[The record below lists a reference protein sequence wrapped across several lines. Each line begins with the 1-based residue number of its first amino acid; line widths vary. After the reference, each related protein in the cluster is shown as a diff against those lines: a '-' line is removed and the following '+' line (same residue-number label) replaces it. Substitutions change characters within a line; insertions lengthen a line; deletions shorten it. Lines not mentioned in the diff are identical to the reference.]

1 MPRKSRKQKQ
11 TEIESPKIIKYITWG
26 YTRISNDG
34 IKADD
39 SIEGQTALIQDYVSD
54 KPDLDLQN
62 IITDIGF
69 SGTDFIRPGY
79 AELLDAIQHGK
90 VQCVIVKDLSR
101 LGREYIEV
109 GELLFD
115 TFPTYNMRFLSVND
129 QYDSFADDAGRKKLM
144 ILFKNLVNHMYSK
157 DLGVKVRSSLAL
169 KQQKGEL
176 LGSLPPYGYVF
187 TDEGGRKHLK
197 IEPEAAKIVK
207 LIFDM
212 REQGNSLYQIANYLN
227 QNDIPSPRHHMHK
240 LGYLPN
246 VIDTKKY
253 LWQDCSIR
261 KILRN
266 ITHLGHQVQGKE
278 ESCGNKARKKP
289 QSEWI
294 IHENTHPTL
303 IDKTQFDIVQKL
315 LDESAEK
322 YAKKRDGLFDEYIYS
337 GKLFCSRCTRA
348 IVRQLAHPKDARNYY
363 RLLCRTC
370 GPELRHSLGLNKLP
384 TFLLA
389 ELEEIITVVLQNQIN
404 VCLDIRELIVEVSKS
419 KIIINKHHNL
429 TSKLNRLRNES
440 KKADDMLA
448 SSYTHHLA
456 GLLDSRE
463 FSIAREKFEK
473 DKKTAESRIEQI
485 SLEVAKY
492 DIEKAN
498 QNAFLVNFQRFNGFK
513 KLDKE
518 IVNALI
524 QRIEIDPLTKDFHI
538 VLNYMDEL
546 EELNKLVEESGVLAD
561 VRQ

>member
-1 MPRKSRKQKQ
+1 LSDRS
-11 TEIESPKIIKYITWG
+11 
-26 YTRISNDG
+26 TRISNDG

-79 AELLDAIQHGK
+79 AELLDAIQQGK

-115 TFPTYNMRFLSVND
+115 TFPTYNIRFLSVND

-157 DLGVKVRSSLAL
+157 DLGVKIRSSHAL

-176 LGSLPPYGYVF
+176 IGGYPPYGYVF

-197 IEPEAAKIVK
+197 IEPEAAKVVK
-207 LIFDM
+207 LMFDM

-227 QNDIPSPRHHMHK
+227 QNGIPSPRCHLHK

-246 VIDTKKY
+246 LIDTKKY
-253 LWQDCSIR
+253 LWLSGGIK
-261 KILRN
+261 KILSN
-266 ITHLGHQVQGKE
+266 IAHLGHQAQGKIE
-278 ESCGNKARKKP
+278 VSGNKSREKP

-294 IHENTHPTL
+294 IHENTHPAL

-315 LDESAEK
+315 LDESSEK
-322 YAKKRDGLFDEYIYS
+322 YGKKRDGLFDEYIYS

-348 IVRQLAHPKDARNYY
+348 MLRQFSHSKGTRNHY

-370 GPELRHSLGLNKLP
+370 GPELRHSLGLKILP
-384 TFLLA
+384 SLLLDK
-389 ELEEIITVVLQNQIN
+389 LEEIITVALQNQID
-404 VCLDIRELIVEVSKS
+404 VCLDINELIVEASKS
-419 KIIINKHHNL
+419 KTIVNKRHTL
-429 TSKLNRLRNES
+429 ISEQNRLQHES

-448 SSYTHHLA
+448 SAYTHLLA
-456 GLLDSRE
+456 DLLDSRE
-463 FSIAREKFEK
+463 FNIAREKFER
-473 DKKTAESRIEQI
+473 DKKVAESRIEQI
-485 SLEVAKY
+485 HIELANY

-498 QNAFLVNFQRFNGFK
+498 ENAFLVNFQRFNGFK
-513 KLDKE
+513 KLDRE
-518 IVNALI
+518 IINALI
-524 QRIEIDPLTKDFHI
+524 KRIEIDPLTRDVHI

-546 EELNKLVEESGVLAD
+546 DELNNMVEESGVLAD

>member
-1 MPRKSRKQKQ
+1 
-11 TEIESPKIIKYITWG
+11 
-26 YTRISNDG
+26 
-34 IKADD
+34 
-39 SIEGQTALIQDYVSD
+39 
-54 KPDLDLQN
+54 
-62 IITDIGF
+62 
-69 SGTDFIRPGY
+69 
-79 AELLDAIQHGK
+79 
-90 VQCVIVKDLSR
+90 
-101 LGREYIEV
+101 
-109 GELLFD
+109 
-115 TFPTYNMRFLSVND
+115 
-129 QYDSFADDAGRKKLM
+129 
-144 ILFKNLVNHMYSK
+144 MYSK

-404 VCLDIRELIVEVSKS
+404 VCLDISELIVEVSKS
-419 KIIINKHHNL
+419 KIIINKYHNL

-524 QRIEIDPLTKDFHI
+524 QRIEIDLLTKDFHI
-538 VLNYMDEL
+538 VLNYMEEIDEL
-546 EELNKLVEESGVLAD
+546 NNMVEESGVLAD